1 MRFFELLDP
10 FSRGPLLFTQIG
22 DDFRFGVLRCELT
35 SNEWPVVLGISY
47 LRSDRFELAKTV
59 VNLLKKSEFQQAI
72 TLLLQDTD
80 DFAPQKPHVDD
91 CRQIAARLLQNDE
104 SLLASELMGACR
116 FGPVAD
122 YFAIR
127 GTTPTFLS
135 GISLLKLGM
144 LPSRPLVEIGC
155 GAGHFLYWLK
165 RRNVD
170 ILGTDSVFSKLC
182 IAHRFM
188 HIPASKLICAV
199 AGVNTQLPIET
210 FQTSTVFCHD
220 VFYFI
225 KDKVKALT
233 DFRRIAG
240 SDGNVVVGHAHL
252 STADHG
258 IVSGYPL
265 LLSEYREIASQ
276 TTYFYDDSA
285 LINFD
290 SAIKAV
296 SGPVSD
302 QAEAISFIEG
312 ILNDRN
318 ANWWQGND
326 EVLYAPL
333 QITYSQQNGT
343 CKMHWPSPAFENEYK
358 LAHYLNS
365 PHNPFE
371 YLPYRGDEAAIPVNA
386 GLAVPEP
393 FFSLGIKPLR
403 WGIIGGGW
411 IAKDYF
417 EPAFE
422 FVPHAK
428 LVAICDTNLERLT
441 SFAGNTHL
449 QLFNDVQAMLT
460 TCQLDAVYIST
471 PNYCHAAIFE
481 LVARQGVRVLCEK
494 PLATNYGDIERIENS
509 TRRHPSHFQTAFDQ
523 RYHPA
528 HMRLARKIA
537 AGTLGKVTQILIHY
551 ACWVD
556 DQWNKVSATENW
568 RTNFTQAGGGAG
580 FDLLPHCLD
589 LVLMLL
595 GDSVDDAHLMYQ
607 HHVHDYSFSHDVD
620 DGALMIIK
628 TIKGVLASMHVG
640 YNCPENQP
648 RRRIEIIGT
657 NGRVEAINTMGQDPG
672 GELVWLLDGTE
683 KRESFS
689 HNKEAGPFVR
699 QLDAVTRL
707 WLRSD
712 VAAFP
717 IEHDLQMAKLLVRCD
732 ISAKSA
738 KQADVI
744 AS

>member
-1 MRFFELLDP
+1 MQFFELLDP

-22 DDFRFGVLRCELT
+22 TDSRFGVLRCELT
-35 SNEWPVVLGISY
+35 ANEWPVVLGISF

-59 VNLLKKSEFQQAI
+59 VNLLKKSEFEHAI

-80 DFAPQKPHVDD
+80 DFAPLKPHADD
-91 CRQIAARLLQNDE
+91 CRLISKRLLQNDA
-104 SLLASELMGACR
+104 SLLASELMDACR

-127 GTTPTFLS
+127 GSTPTFLS
-135 GISLLKLGM
+135 GVNLLKLGM

-188 HIPASKLICAV
+188 NIPASKLICAV
-199 AGVNTQLPIET
+199 AGTNTPLPFET
-210 FQTSTVFCHD
+210 RQSSTVFCHD

-225 KDKVKALT
+225 KDKVKALA

-240 SDGNVVVGHAHL
+240 SGGNVLIGHAHL

-265 LLSEYREIASQ
+265 LLSEYQKIASDKA
-276 TTYFYDDSA
+276 YFFDDSA
-285 LINFD
+285 LINFNPA
-290 SAIKAV
+290 SKAAWD
-296 SGPVSD
+296 PIANH
-302 QAEAISFIEG
+302 AEAISFVEG
-312 ILNDRN
+312 ILNGGDT
-318 ANWWQGND
+318 NWWQVND
-326 EVLYAPL
+326 EILYAPL
-333 QITYSQQNGT
+333 QITYSQQNAT
-343 CKMHWPSPAFENEYK
+343 SSMNWPSPAFESEYK
-358 LAHYLNS
+358 SAHYLNS
-365 PHNPFE
+365 PQNPFE
-371 YLPYRGDEAAIPVNA
+371 YLPFRGNEESIPINA

-393 FFSLGIKPLR
+393 FLSLGIKPLR

-428 LVAICDTNLERLT
+428 LVAVCDTNPERLA
-441 SFAGNTHL
+441 SFAENKHL
-449 QLFNDVQAMLT
+449 QLFSDLQTMLT
-460 TCQLDAVYIST
+460 TCRLDAVYIST
-471 PNYCHAAIFE
+471 PNYYHAAIFE
-481 LVARQGVRVLCEK
+481 LVAKQNICVLCEK
-494 PLATNYGDIERIENS
+494 PLATNVADIERIEKS
-509 TRRHPSHFQTAFDQ
+509 TNQYPARFQTAFDQ

-528 HMRLARKIA
+528 HMHLAREIA
-537 AGTLGKVTQILIHY
+537 AGTLGKVTQIRIHY

-568 RTNFTQAGGGAG
+568 RTNFKQAGGGAG

-595 GDSVDDAHLMYQ
+595 TDSVGDAHLMYQ
-607 HHVHDYSFSHDVD
+607 HHVHDYSFNQDVD
-620 DGALMIIK
+620 DGALLIIK
-628 TIKGVLASMHVG
+628 TTKGTLASMHVG

-648 RRRIEIIGT
+648 RRRVEIIGT
-657 NGRVEAINTMGQDPG
+657 NGRVEAIDTMGQDPG
-672 GELVWLLDGTE
+672 GELVWLLDGVE
-683 KRESFS
+683 KRQSFS
-689 HNKEAGPFVR
+689 QNKEAGPFVR

-707 WLRSD
+707 WLRGD
-712 VAAFP
+712 VNAFP
-717 IEHDLQMAKLLVRCD
+717 IERDLQMAKLLVRCD
-732 ISAKSA
+732 INAKSS
-738 KQADVI
+738 KHTDVMTL
-744 AS
+744 